1 MKRIQR
7 LGSVS
12 FVTVLLSLVFHL
24 LAMSNDEWKTITCH
38 GCGNTTDLQDILGSW
53 TVALT
58 ERCYSTS
65 VVGIFAPNGGYTGLT
80 ASGFRAQVCVENQ
93 YLMVKDIRNASYCL
107 RYNEG
112 FSDVACTLTEY
123 NTKACKCDYST
134 RIKLI
139 LAMTILT
146 SLSLG
151 ILIFISHLVAFV
163 KIDYVLEWLIPT
175 CYSLLFFA
183 ILCIFITL
191 FTAGTGLDDEINQ
204 LRYSQSLFEVA
215 YFNDSSATA
224 HMNAYKKTLT
234 RTYSV
239 KLGWCF
245 GMEVMALYFSIV
257 SAVLYLLMY
266 LVKRHPNAIKAIK

>member
-7 LGSVS
+7 LGSIS

-24 LAMSNDEWKTITCH
+24 LAMSNDEWKSITCH
-38 GCGNTTDLQDILGSW
+38 GCGNTTALDDVLGSW

-58 ERCYSTS
+58 ERCYSAS
-65 VVGIFAPNGGYTGLT
+65 VAKAFSPNGGSTGIT
-80 ASGFRAQVCVENQ
+80 ASGFRAQVCIENQ

-107 RYNEG
+107 DWNERYG
-112 FSDVACTLTEY
+112 DVGCTLIDY
-123 NTKACKCDYST
+123 DTKACKCDYST
-134 RIKLI
+134 RIKLT

-163 KIDYVLEWLIPT
+163 TIDYVIEWLIPA

-183 ILCIFITL
+183 ILCMIITL

-224 HMNAYKKTLT
+224 HMNAYKKAST